1 MNMTLGEKIRELRKI
16 NGMSQEYLAEQMEVS
31 RQSISK
37 WENDTAEPSSDKLFK
52 LADIFEVSVIELR
65 NPNSKVELVLNIRK
79 EIATMK
85 KSKPLIV
92 FIVLSLIIFIS
103 LFAFGIYANFNG
115 GYSEQT
121 ILYIM
126 VASASF
132 MFLSFAPIFVL
143 ILRFVYNDCKRN
155 GIKPTFWVIISM
167 SFIGLAYYFIKR
179 DTLVNN

>member
-37 WENDTAEPSSDKLFK
+37 WENGLSEPSSDKLFK
-52 LADIFEVSVIELR
+52 LANIFNVSVIELR
-65 NPNSKVELVLNIRK
+65 NPNSNVELVLNIRK
-79 EIATMK
+79 EITTMK

-92 FIVLSLIIFIS
+92 LIILSLTIFIS

-115 GYSEQT
+115 RYSEET

-126 VASASF
+126 IASAGF
-132 MFLSFAPIFVL
+132 MFLSFAPIFVS
-143 ILRFVYNDCKRN
+143 ILQFVYKDCKRN

-167 SFIGLAYYFIKR
+167 TFVGLAYYFIKR
-179 DTLVNN
+179 DALANK